1 MATTALL
8 GLWAQTS
15 IHAGAG
21 SSIDGIDLPIQREGH
36 NGWPCVFGSAVKGA
50 LRAKAEDLWGK
61 KNNSVRYVFGPDSDN
76 EKNEDNPKTPKP
88 SDHSGALMVGDARLL
103 LLPVRS
109 LTGYFKW
116 VTCPSLLRR
125 LQRDAERLNVK
136 IDVYEAPPVEK
147 LETGFWPQA
156 DGDLFLEEYRITTQK
171 KDLSA
176 IITVLS
182 GLSGIPVADLTAQ
195 LVVVSD
201 AMFTYLCQYATPVNP
216 HIAINSA
223 TKTTKTG
230 ALWYE
235 ETLPPET
242 VFYLA
247 LAANAVRDITEDKT
261 KFDNQAVRN
270 SQAGAVLASI
280 TDTLFNRN
288 DRDLSGSKNLKVL
301 DETVSPKKGSP
312 YLQIGG
318 NETVG
323 MGWCKVTKYKEKDK
337 EGA

>member
-1 MATTALL
+1 MTTTALL

-36 NGWPCVFGSAVKGA
+36 NGWPCVFGSSVKGA

-61 KNNSVRYVFGPDSDN
+61 NDGVRYVFGPDSDN
-76 EKNEDNPKTPKP
+76 QIDDDNPKPRA
-88 SDHSGALMVGDARLL
+88 SDHAGALMVSDARLL

-116 VTCPSLLRR
+116 VTCPALLKR
-125 LQRDAERLNVK
+125 LQNDAQCFDVA
-136 IDVYEAPPVEK
+136 IDAYEIPPVTE
-147 LETGFWPQA
+147 LESGLQPQA
-156 DGDLFLEEYRITTQK
+156 EGHLFLEEYRLTTQRG
-171 KDLSA
+171 DLTN

-182 GLSGIPVADLTAQ
+182 CLSGIAETDLTAQ
-195 LVVVSD
+195 LVIVSD
-201 AMFTYLCQYATPVNP
+201 AMFTYLCQFATPVTA
-216 HIAINSA
+216 HIAIDN
-223 TKTTKTG
+223 TTKTVKKG

-247 LAANAVRDITEDKT
+247 LKANAVRDAQA
-261 KFDNQAVRN
+261 KFDDNPIIKDSKAK
-270 SQAGAVLASI
+270 AVLASI
-280 TDTLFNRN
+280 TDSLL
-288 DRDLSGSKNLKVL
+288 DLSGFKNLKGL
-301 DETVSPKKGSP
+301 NETVSPKKGSP

-323 MGWCKVTKYKEKDK
+323 MGWCKVTKYK
-337 EGA
+337 GA

>member
-50 LRAKAEDLWGK
+50 LRAKAETE
-61 KNNSVRYVFGPDSDN
+61 NSWHKDSIRYVFGPDSDS
-76 EKNEDNPKTPKP
+76 EKASE
-88 SDHSGALMVGDARLL
+88 HAGALMVGDARLL

-116 VTCPSLLRR
+116 VTCPSLLKR
-125 LQRDAERLNVK
+125 LQRDAERLN
-136 IDVYEAPPVEK
+136 IK
-147 LETGFWPQA
+147 LESFSIPKFKQEEREIGFQLHISN
-156 DGDLFLEEYRITTQK
+156 GKEKEDLFLEEYRITTEHH
-171 KDLSA
+171 DLSA
-176 IITVLS
+176 ITKVLNS
-182 GLSGIPVADLTAQ
+182 LCGIAETDLQAQ

-201 AMFTYLCQYATPVNP
+201 AMFTYLCQYATPVAA
-216 HIAINSA
+216 HIAIDNA
-223 TKTTKTG
+223 KKTVKPG

-247 LAANAVRDITEDKT
+247 LAANAVRDIDA
-261 KFDNQAVRN
+261 KFDNQVVKD
-270 SQAGAVLASI
+270 SQAAAVLTSI
-280 TDTLFNRN
+280 TDTLFA
-288 DRDLSGSKNLKVL
+288 K
-301 DETVSPKKGSP
+301 P

-323 MGWCKVTKYKEKDK
+323 MGWCKVQVSK
-337 EGA
+337 GA

>member
-50 LRAKAEDLWGK
+50 LRAKAETE
-61 KNNSVRYVFGPDSDN
+61 NSWHKDSIRYVFGPDSD
-76 EKNEDNPKTPKP
+76 
-88 SDHSGALMVGDARLL
+88 SDKASEHAGSLMVGDARLL

-116 VTCPSLLRR
+116 VTCPALLSR

-136 IDVYEAPPVEK
+136 IDAYTIPKVEK
-147 LETGFWPQA
+147 LESGFHQQA
-156 DGDLFLEEYRITTQK
+156 KSDLFLEEYRITTEHH
-171 KDLSA
+171 DLSA
-176 IITVLS
+176 ITKVLNN
-182 GLSGIPVADLTAQ
+182 LSGIAETDLQAQ
-195 LVVVSD
+195 LVIVSD
-201 AMFTYLCQYATPVNP
+201 AMFTYLCQYATPVAA
-216 HIAINSA
+216 HIAIDNA
-223 TKTTKTG
+223 KKTVKSG

-247 LAANAVRDITEDKT
+247 LAANAVRDIDA
-261 KFDNQAVRN
+261 KFDNQAVKD
-270 SQAGAVLASI
+270 SQAAAVLTSI
-280 TDTLFNRN
+280 TDTLFA
-288 DRDLSGSKNLKVL
+288 K
-301 DETVSPKKGSP
+301 P
-312 YLQIGG
+312 YLQVGG

-323 MGWCKVTKYKEKDK
+323 MGWCKVQVSR
-337 EGA
+337 GA

>member
-1 MATTALL
+1 MTATALL

-61 KNNSVRYVFGPDSDN
+61 NNDSVRYVFGPDSDS
-76 EKNEDNPKTPKP
+76 EKASE
-88 SDHSGALMVGDARLL
+88 HAGALMVGDARLL

-116 VTCPSLLRR
+116 VTCPSLLKR
-125 LQRDAERLNVK
+125 LQRDAERLN
-136 IDVYEAPPVEK
+136 IK
-147 LETGFWPQA
+147 LESFSIPKFKQEEREIGFQLHISN
-156 DGDLFLEEYRITTQK
+156 GKEKEDLFLEEYRISTTPQK
-171 KDLSA
+171 ELSELVN
-176 IITVLS
+176 VLHN
-182 GLSGIPVADLTAQ
+182 LSGIENTDLENQ

-201 AMFTYLCQYATPVNP
+201 EMFTYLCKYATPVVA
-216 HIAINSA
+216 HIAIDNEK
-223 TKTTKTG
+223 KTVKSG

-242 VFYLA
+242 VFYVA
-247 LAANAVRDITEDKT
+247 LAANAVRDDKAT
-261 KFDNQAVRN
+261 FENQAVKDSN
-270 SQAGAVLASI
+270 AAAVLTSI
-280 TDTLFNRN
+280 TETLFAKP
-288 DRDLSGSKNLKVL
+288 KN
-301 DETVSPKKGSP
+301 

-323 MGWCKVTKYKEKDK
+323 MGWCKVQISK
-337 EGA
+337 GA